1 MNEGE
6 IVEGEIVDDD
16 GAARTRSRH
25 PTPTSSNADV
35 VDEDVVDPHSLGES
49 GVGDPAVIALLRD
62 TTDETIRPARVD
74 RRRSRVRRAGE

>member
-1 MNEGE
+1 M
-6 IVEGEIVDDD
+6 D
-16 GAARTRSRH
+16 
-25 PTPTSSNADV
+25 ADV

-62 TTDETIRPARVD
+62 TTDETIAAGPAD